1 MGVPDKT
8 DMIIKLWTLRDDP
21 ELFVS
26 LREDGYEIKR
36 VMSPNISYIYKFIN
50 ENFAPETEDSSWAD
64 EAIPSILSGNC
75 FICVKENKPVGFMC
89 CEGTAKGFVG
99 PLGVLPEHR
108 GHGIAR
114 ALYITVAKQMLA
126 LGYKYAVA
134 GWIHDGGL
142 KTIGKHTDYLLAEG
156 ASEGSYKD
164 MI

>member
-1 MGVPDKT
+1 MSLPDKT

-21 ELFVS
+21 ELFKN
-26 LREDGYEIKR
+26 LEADGYEIRR

-50 ENFAPETEDSSWAD
+50 KNFAPETENSSWAD
-64 EAIPSILSGNC
+64 EAVPAILSGNC
-75 FICVKENKPVGFMC
+75 FICVKDEEPVGFMC
-89 CEGTAKGFVG
+89 CEATAKGFVG

-108 GHGIAR
+108 GHGIAC
-114 ALYITVAKQMLA
+114 ALYISVARQMQA

-134 GWIHDGGL
+134 GWIHEGGL
-142 KTIGKHTDYLLAEG
+142 KVIGKYTDYLLAEG